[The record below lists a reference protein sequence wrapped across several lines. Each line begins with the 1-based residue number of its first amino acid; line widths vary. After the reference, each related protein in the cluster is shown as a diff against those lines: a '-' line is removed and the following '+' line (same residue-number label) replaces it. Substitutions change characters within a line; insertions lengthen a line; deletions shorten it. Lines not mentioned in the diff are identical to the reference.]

1 MGTQEPLQRPRTHER
16 PGRRTPPRT
25 QAGAHRCPCSPTGLE
40 APWKRA
46 AYQRHDSTATSA
58 GSTRRIGSRTTRPS
72 TRTNPALIARRA
84 RTISPTT
91 GATTSSNRNAPTAGG
106 AAGTTRRS
114 PLAAGEPSTRPV
126 GGTGSFAP
134 RPGERSGASP
144 LPPAPPTARTSATA
158 NSNPNSIARRT
169 NVPRRTPTPT
179 AAPSNRAANAS
190 PNLIVNRGSSLV
202 GTTPSHHT
210 GQTYRGRHG
219 NTHHTRTEGIPYCV
233 GLRRAGEGVGGGSGR
248 PPV

>member
-1 MGTQEPLQRPRTHER
+1 M
-16 PGRRTPPRT
+16 
-25 QAGAHRCPCSPTGLE
+25 
-40 APWKRA
+40 RA

-58 GSTRRIGSRTTRPS
+58 GSTLAIGSRTTRPP
-72 TRTNPALIARRA
+72 TRTKPALIARRA

-91 GATTSSNRNAPTAGG
+91 GATTSSNRNAPTAAR
-106 AAGTTRRS
+106 AAGITRRS
-114 PLAAGEPSTRPV
+114 PLAADEASTRPV

-144 LPPAPPTARTSATA
+144 LPPAPPTARTSSTA

-169 NVPRRTPTPT
+169 NVPFRTPTPN
-179 AAPSNRAANAS
+179 AAPVSRSSNPS

-202 GTTPSHHT
+202 GIKKIMPRGADIP
-210 GQTYRGRHG
+210 GQTQ
-219 NTHHTRTEGIPYCV
+219 NTHHTRGEGIPYCV